1 LLRGGELFTGLV
13 EGIGK
18 IGWLR
23 ATGKDVVLG
32 IEPPFP
38 PDECREGDS
47 VAVNGVCLTVTGLNA
62 ECFTVDVSQETLSIS
77 TIGSLKTGDS
87 VNLERALRLS
97 DRLGGHIVL
106 GHVDGIGKI
115 ERMTPIGK
123 SWRVRVVIDS
133 ALSGYIIEK
142 GSIAVDGV
150 SLTVN
155 LCGARFFEVNIIP
168 QTGRETVLLRKRPG
182 DSVNIETDMIGKY
195 VEKFIGS
202 SGKTA
207 EGQPGRID
215 RDFLQRHGYG
225 E

>member
-1 LLRGGELFTGLV
+1 MFTGLI
-13 EGIGK
+13 EGVGK
-18 IGWLR
+18 IGWIM
-23 ATGKDVVLG
+23 AAGKDAELG

-38 PDECREGDS
+38 LNECREGDS
-47 VAVNGVCLTVTGLNA
+47 VSVNGVCLTVTGLNA
-62 ECFTVDVSQETLSIS
+62 GCFTVDVSQETLSRS

-115 ERMTPIGK
+115 ERMTAVGK
-123 SWRVRVVIDS
+123 SWRLRVVIDS

-155 LCGARFFEVNIIP
+155 LCGVRFFEVNIIP
-168 QTGRETVLLRKRPG
+168 QTGRETTLLKKRPG

-195 VEKFIGS
+195 VEKLLCA
-202 SGKTA
+202 SGKAA
-207 EGQPGRID
+207 EGQRID